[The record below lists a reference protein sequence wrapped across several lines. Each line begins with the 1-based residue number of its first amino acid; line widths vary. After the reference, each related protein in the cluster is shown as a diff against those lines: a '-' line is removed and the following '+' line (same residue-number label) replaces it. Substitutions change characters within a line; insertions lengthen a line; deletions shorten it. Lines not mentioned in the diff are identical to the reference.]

1 MMYNFFNEKFSSLIN
16 GTDVNYGALEK
27 YLENKEKGF
36 ILKHNEDAIAKIIQ
50 FLNSNEKVFLL
61 NGFMGSGKTYVA
73 DCICD
78 FVSDN
83 VLLFKTSYQ
92 EAINLDDIL
101 LSLFK
106 DFSKYHYQHKIVIP
120 KIDSNVFSDKINAYI
135 KACNAPMIFI
145 FDSFEINMHSE
156 DSQNDILDFINYLSR
171 FEKIKILI
179 CSRTFKPQ
187 DLNSSITYMHSLLSS
202 LIKEEMISFFEKN
215 EITASENIFD
225 EIYNVSRGHFLL
237 IELSILIMNIFN
249 FSLEVFYSEFK
260 KSNKN
265 FIEFLISKIL
275 SVSTERFLKLLI
287 FMSLVRHGVSIDF
300 IVNQKLASADD
311 VDFLMQK
318 LVVSEKYGNYYI
330 KDYIKKEFI
339 KTVNIETRIKMHKY
353 LKEVYEAELPLKPFE
368 RQLFLS
374 RITMRQE
381 IAHHIGLIELLSA
394 QIDKTS
400 VMRTKDNQGISYLTY
415 VRASG
420 VKVDEEKNNSSKRYV
435 DILKSKEKQKKTELS
450 KDDILLFGS
459 ESKDALSE
467 HFQSISTVVDN
478 TGDDIGINIDG
489 NLTSSVPD
497 SLNEYLEI
505 AKNCEKNFN
514 FSDAIL
520 YYRRA
525 LTYDKDETFKQKEP
539 LIYIKIANCYKKIQD
554 IEQAVNVY
562 EKVYQIYSQT
572 SPEEANKVL
581 MRIARMYS
589 EVYKYD
595 KSKSIIIG
603 Y

>member
-368 RQLFLS
+368 RQ
-374 RITMRQE
+374 
-381 IAHHIGLIELLSA
+381 
-394 QIDKTS
+394 
-400 VMRTKDNQGISYLTY
+400 
-415 VRASG
+415 
-420 VKVDEEKNNSSKRYV
+420 
-435 DILKSKEKQKKTELS
+435 
-450 KDDILLFGS
+450 
-459 ESKDALSE
+459 
-467 HFQSISTVVDN
+467 
-478 TGDDIGINIDG
+478 
-489 NLTSSVPD
+489 
-497 SLNEYLEI
+497 
-505 AKNCEKNFN
+505 
-514 FSDAIL
+514 
-520 YYRRA
+520 
-525 LTYDKDETFKQKEP
+525 
-539 LIYIKIANCYKKIQD
+539 
-554 IEQAVNVY
+554 
-562 EKVYQIYSQT
+562 
-572 SPEEANKVL
+572 
-581 MRIARMYS
+581 
-589 EVYKYD
+589 
-595 KSKSIIIG
+595 
-603 Y
+603 